1 MSDPSTTS
9 GAKLAVITGGAQ
21 GLGRAMAERF
31 LADGWRVAVLD
42 LDDEA
47 LAEWVSA
54 RSTEALLGL
63 RADAGDEQ
71 QVADAFARLADWQ
84 SAAGEPGGID
94 LLVNNAGIADPVSG
108 PVEKLSLAGWRRWQD
123 SHLTSAFLCTRAA
136 VPGLRLRRGCI
147 INISSTRAIQSEPHT
162 EAYAAAKGGLLA
174 LTHALAVSL
183 GPEIRVNAI
192 CPGWIETGPWQKT
205 SRRRVPDHREV
216 DRAQHPVGRV
226 GEPAD
231 IAALVAF
238 LAGPQCGFITGE
250 PIVVDGGMTR
260 KMIYAE

>member
-1 MSDPSTTS
+1 MP
-9 GAKLAVITGGAQ
+9 LP
-21 GLGRAMAERF
+21 F
-31 LADGWRVAVLD
+31 CWRQ
-42 LDDEA
+42 A
-47 LAEWVSA
+47 L
-54 RSTEALLGL
+54 
-63 RADAGDEQ
+63 
-71 QVADAFARLADWQ
+71 
-84 SAAGEPGGID
+84 
-94 LLVNNAGIADPVSG
+94 
-108 PVEKLSLAGWRRWQD
+108 
-123 SHLTSAFLCTRAA
+123 
-136 VPGLRLRRGCI
+136 PGLRLRRGCI